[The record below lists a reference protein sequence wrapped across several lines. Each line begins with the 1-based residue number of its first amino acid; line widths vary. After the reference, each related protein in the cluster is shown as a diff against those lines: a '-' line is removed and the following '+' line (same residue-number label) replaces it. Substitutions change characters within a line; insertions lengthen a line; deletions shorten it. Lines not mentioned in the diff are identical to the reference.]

1 MNIMNI
7 GLTTAEIIKKAGL
20 LSDMGGGSQQ
30 NFVGGAV
37 GGALSG
43 LQQNVTNIGGKQYIQ
58 NPDGTFKAYIP
69 GKQKGQFPAG
79 QKLTGNHGA
88 QGVSPDRPA
97 REGKEGKQSALSRQM
112 QKRS

>member
-58 NPDGTFKAYIP
+58 NPDGTFKTTDGKPINKDGSNAIP
-69 GKQKGQFPAG
+69 SLAD
-79 QKLTGNHGA
+79 GNQVFITPTIGFIL
-88 QGVSPDRPA
+88 
-97 REGKEGKQSALSRQM
+97 EF
-112 QKRS
+112 